1 MNLAG
6 KVVAITGGAR
16 GIGRALARRFA
27 QEGARHIAVA
37 DLDEAG
43 VRAVATE
50 LHGSAMRVDVS
61 RESDVEAF
69 IDTTERTHG
78 PIDLFCSNAGIG
90 IGRGLDTPDEVWQKI
105 WEVNVMAHVYAARH
119 LVPRM
124 IARGGGYLLNT
135 ASAAG
140 LLSQIGSATYAVTK
154 HAAVSLAEWIAITH
168 GHQGIKVSV
177 LCPQAVRT
185 DMIAGNEGDVASV
198 DGIMEPEQVAD
209 AVIAGLAAEKFLI
222 LPHAEVAQYMQRKA
236 ADRDRWIAG
245 MNRLQQRYQGIVI
258 PAQAGIHP
266 GPRFR
271 GDDDAT
277 EPSS

>member
-1 MNLAG
+1 MKVEG
-6 KVVAITGGAR
+6 KVVAVTGGAR

-27 QEGARHIAVA
+27 QEGARHVAVA

-43 VRAVATE
+43 AQRGRNGVARFVAARRRRAAKPSVA
-50 LHGSAMRVDVS
+50 
-61 RESDVEAF
+61 AF
-69 IDTTERTHG
+69 IDATERTHG

-90 IGRGLDTPDEVWQKI
+90 IGRGLDTPNDVWQKI
-105 WEVNVMAHVYAARH
+105 WEVNLMAHVYAARH

-198 DGIMEPEQVAD
+198 NGIIEPEQVAD
-209 AVIAGLAAEKFLI
+209 AVVAGLAAEKFLI
-222 LPHAEVAQYMQRKA
+222 LPHAEVAEYMQRKA

-245 MNRLQQRYQGIVI
+245 MGRLQQKYKESG
-258 PAQAGIHP
+258 
-266 GPRFR
+266 
-271 GDDDAT
+271 
-277 EPSS
+277 

>member
-1 MNLAG
+1 MKVAG
-6 KVVAITGGAR
+6 KIVAVTGGAR
-16 GIGRALARRFA
+16 GIGRALVQRFA
-27 QEGARHIAVA
+27 REGARHVAVA

-43 VRAVATE
+43 AHAVAAP
-50 LHGSAMRVDVS
+50 LRGSAMRVDVS
-61 RESDVEAF
+61 RESDVAAF
-69 IDTTERTHG
+69 IETTEHTHG
-78 PIDLFCSNAGIG
+78 AIDLFCSNAGIAV
-90 IGRGLDTPDEVWQKI
+90 GRGLETPDEVWQKI
-105 WEVNVMAHVYAARH
+105 WEVNLMAHVYAARH

-124 IARGGGYLLNT
+124 SARGGGYLLNT

-209 AVIAGLAAEKFLI
+209 AVIAGLEAEKFLI
-222 LPHAEVAQYMQRKA
+222 LPHAEVAQYLQRKA

-245 MNRLQQRYQGIVI
+245 MSRLQQRYQESG
-258 PAQAGIHP
+258 
-266 GPRFR
+266 
-271 GDDDAT
+271 
-277 EPSS
+277 